1 MADLPAPVGITTST
15 SCPDMT
21 ASMAS
26 SCPGRRSSKPNRL
39 RASWTAASRGGRA
52 TVCGSGS
59 VFGMSSRLL
68 PHPATHK
75 PARGFSRHLNQAL
88 YVVVLTRL
96 RTDPA
101 TRAYAQRRRAQGK
114 THREIKRCLIR
125 YVARQL
131 YRLHETQPALDATE
145 ERPAEQPRAGTGR
158 VVLQPVLVTEAT
170 RPTMPKTHKRMLGHQ
185 PSRWTEPHGTVG
197 ASHPIRARL
206 WASKLSALLASSCVL

>member
-39 RASWTAASRGGRA
+39 RASWTAASRGGKA

-68 PHPATHK
+68 PRPATHK

-88 YVVVLTRL
+88 YALVLTRL

-114 THREIKRCLIR
+114 THREIKRCLVR

-131 YRLHETQPALDATE
+131 YRLHETNQHLTQH
-145 ERPAEQPRAGTGR
+145 RSVQ
-158 VVLQPVLVTEAT
+158 LSN
-170 RPTMPKTHKRMLGHQ
+170 HQ
-185 PSRWTEPHGTVG
+185 PSRWTGPHGTVG

-206 WASKLSALLASSCVL
+206 